1 VPSARANTRSFSA
14 AAAALDLALAD
25 PEKAAGLAERAIA
38 AGAAA
43 RDQAEVA
50 IGQQAYGLALRY
62 LDRPRES
69 LTALR
74 KAVRTAQRA
83 GLGAVTGRA
92 RRSLAVALSDAG
104 RQRDA
109 LAALDQAGAELCG
122 VELSELAVQRAVVL
136 NRLGRSDAVLAAVP
150 AVLPELRA
158 AGALAWAARGH
169 NALGLAAVDVGS
181 FTAADAHFAEASA
194 LFDRIDQHAD
204 AAGNLHNRGWVASL
218 LGDIPTA
225 LAFYESAE
233 HRFAAL
239 RLPLAGLQPD
249 RVRLQLAAGLSSD
262 ALGLARQVA
271 ADLAERHADAL
282 HADALLLVGEAA
294 LADAIAHGPGGGPG
308 PAAGGAERAAEAVA
322 AIEQARQLLRRQ
334 GREGAEV
341 LARAL
346 AVRARYVAG
355 ERGPRLGRDAVAVA
369 EVLAGQQRQVP
380 AREALLIAGRL
391 ALERGDV
398 AAAEAPLREAAA
410 GRRGG
415 TAPARARG
423 WYAEALLRRASGNRR
438 GAAAAL
444 LAGLRVLEAHRAGL
458 GAIELRANL
467 AGQAADLV
475 RLGRELSVESGRPA
489 QVLRWFEYGR
499 AAALRLPPVKPP
511 PDPKLAGA
519 LAELRLVAGQPD
531 SPARRRRQADLL
543 DRLRRRTHRLV
554 GPADPVTR
562 LTPPAADVIA
572 TLGDRALVSMCPVR
586 GVLHAVVVA
595 GGTVRLVELAP
606 EDQVETE
613 ARFLLMRLRRAL
625 LPAQVSGA
633 GAGPALGG
641 EQAAP
646 ATALAGSG
654 AVPTVGSG
662 PDVAAGALTAA
673 AVQAE
678 AAQLAASAGLHA
690 AGRLVDDLL
699 LAPLAPLIEQ
709 RELVLVPPPG
719 LAGLPW
725 SVLPTAAGRPI
736 TLAPSVAAW
745 HAATL
750 RPARPGPAL
759 LVAGPGLSCAE
770 PEIRALAPHYP
781 HATVLC
787 GQSADATRTLAGLRG
802 ASVAH
807 LAAHGTVHPDN
818 PLFSSLRLADGPLL
832 AYDLERLDPP
842 PDAVVLSACDS
853 AATGARGEELLG
865 LALVLLHVGAR
876 TVVGTL
882 APVPDTAALAVTAR
896 LHQHIRAGL
905 PVPSALA
912 AAAAD
917 AVGSGDPLA
926 AAVAHAFVAI
936 GGTPPDAPA
945 VRTA

>member
-1 VPSARANTRSFSA
+1 VSNASTIREVPSAPANTRNLSA
-14 AAAALDLALAD
+14 AQSALRAALAD
-25 PEKAAGLAERAIA
+25 PEQAAGLAERAIA
-38 AGAAA
+38 AGLAAA
-43 RDQAEVA
+43 DEAEVA
-50 IGQQAYGLALRY
+50 IGHHAYGLALRY
-62 LDRPRES
+62 LDRPRDS
-69 LTALR
+69 LAALR
-74 KAVRTAQRA
+74 KAVRIAERA

-109 LAALDQAGAELCG
+109 LAALDRAGAELAG
-122 VELSELAVQRAVVL
+122 VELSELVVQRAVVL
-136 NRLGRSDAVLAAVP
+136 NRLGRPDAVLSTVP
-150 AVLPELRA
+150 AVLPELRSA
-158 AGALAWAARGH
+158 DALAWAARGH
-169 NALGLAAVDVGS
+169 NALGLAAVEVGD
-181 FTAADAHFAEASA
+181 FAAADGHFAAA
-194 LFDRIDQHAD
+194 ATLFDEIDLHAD

-225 LAFYESAE
+225 LSFYESAE

-249 RVRLQLAAGLSSD
+249 RVRLLLAAGLSSE
-262 ALGLARQVA
+262 ALALARQVA
-271 ADLAERHADAL
+271 ADLAERRADAL
-282 HADALLLVGEAA
+282 YADALLLVGEAA
-294 LADAIAHGPGGGPG
+294 LADAIAPGSS
-308 PAAGGAERAAEAVA
+308 AAERAAEAVA
-322 AIEQARQLLRRQ
+322 AIEQARQLLRKQ
-334 GREGAEV
+334 GRGGAEL
-341 LARAL
+341 LAQAL
-346 AVRARYVAG
+346 AVRARYAAG
-355 ERGPRLGRDAVAVA
+355 ERGARLWRDAVAVA
-369 EVLAGQQRQVP
+369 GELAGQGRQGP
-380 AREALLIAGRL
+380 AREALLIAGRH
-391 ALERGDV
+391 ALELGEA
-398 AAAEAPLREAAA
+398 AAAEEPLRAAAA

-415 TAPARARG
+415 SAPARARG
-423 WYAEALLRRASGNRR
+423 WYAAALLRRAGGDRR

-475 RLGRELSVESGRPA
+475 RLGRELSVESGRPR

-511 PDPKLAGA
+511 PDPKLAA
-519 LAELRLVAGQPD
+519 VLAELRLLAGHAD
-531 SPARRRRQADLL
+531 SPVRRRRQADLVDL
-543 DRLRRRTHRLV
+543 LRRRTHRLV

-562 LTPPAADVIA
+562 LTPPVADVITA
-572 TLGDRALVSMCPVR
+572 LGDRALVSVCPVG

-595 GGTVRLVELAP
+595 GGAVRLVELAAQ
-606 EDQVETE
+606 DQVETE

-625 LPAQVSGA
+625 TPPAPPAAA
-633 GAGPALGG
+633 GGPG
-641 EQAAP
+641 EVAQAA
-646 ATALAGSG
+646 ALAG
-654 AVPTVGSG
+654 
-662 PDVAAGALTAA
+662 LR
-673 AVQAE
+673 
-678 AAQLAASAGLHA
+678 A
-690 AGRLVDDLL
+690 AGRLVDELL
-699 LAPLAPLIEQ
+699 LAPVAGLVGE
-709 RELVLVPPPG
+709 RDLVLVPPPG

-725 SVLPTAAGRPI
+725 SVLPTAAGRAV

-745 HAATL
+745 HAATT
-750 RPARPGPAL
+750 RVPRAGPAL
-759 LVAGPGLSCAE
+759 LVAGPGLPCAE

-781 HATVLC
+781 HATVLS
-787 GQSADATRTLAGLRG
+787 GQSADVDRTLAALRG
-802 ASVAH
+802 AAVAH

-853 AATGARGEELLG
+853 AAGGARGEELLG

-896 LHQHIRAGL
+896 LHEHIRAGL

-917 AVGSGDPLA
+917 ATRSGDPLA

-936 GGTPPDAPA
+936 GGAPAGAPA
-945 VRTA
+945 VLDHPA